1 MLSWRRFWFFA
12 AVCAVAVLVP
22 LPGQAQE
29 FPPPPAT
36 TDAPKPDGG
45 PSAPAPAAP
54 DAGPP
59 AARLTGPGRGSGS
72 GGEAHD
78 FQA

>member
-29 FPPPPAT
+29 SPPPPAT
-36 TDAPKPDGG
+36 TDAPKPDGS
-45 PSAPAPAAP
+45 PSAPTPAAP
-54 DAGPP
+54 DAGRRRPP
-59 AARLTGPGRGSGS
+59 GHRTRSR
-72 GGEAHD
+72 
-78 FQA
+78 FRKWW